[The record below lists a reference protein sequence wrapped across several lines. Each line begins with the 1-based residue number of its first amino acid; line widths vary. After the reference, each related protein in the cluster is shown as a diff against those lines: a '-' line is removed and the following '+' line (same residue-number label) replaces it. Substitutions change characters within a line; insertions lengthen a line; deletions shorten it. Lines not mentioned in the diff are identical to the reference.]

1 MFDFGLLGWLG
12 LGGGVVA
19 AALAVAWF
27 FPPFRNIALS
37 VAAGALAASG
47 IYAKGNRDRAEL
59 ERKRRDA
66 AVDKARSDYAEIDSR
81 ADGPDAVD
89 KRLRNGDF

>member
-27 FPPFRNIALS
+27 VPPFRNIALAI
-37 VAAGALAASG
+37 AAAALAASG

-59 ERKRRDA
+59 ERKRRDE
-66 AVDKARSDYAEIDSR
+66 AVDKARIDYAEIDSR

-89 KRLRNGDF
+89 KRLRDGDF